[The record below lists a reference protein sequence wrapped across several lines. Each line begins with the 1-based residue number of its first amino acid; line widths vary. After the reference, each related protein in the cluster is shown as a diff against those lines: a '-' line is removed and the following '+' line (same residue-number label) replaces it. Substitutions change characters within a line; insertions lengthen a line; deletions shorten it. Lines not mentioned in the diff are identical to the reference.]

1 MIESRFG
8 RRSDEIGENQI
19 AGHLQWSKFLPRLV
33 SLVDAIVIV
42 TAMLTA
48 QIARFGIDSSAE
60 LAAETLDP
68 NYWTISVVLALI
80 WWVSLGSSGS
90 RAVRILGSGIV
101 EYKAVVLSTVYFFGG
116 IAIISYALQL
126 NTARGYVGIA
136 LPLGIILLVIGRW
149 IVSKWLKRNRKL
161 GNYSRNVLLVGSP
174 SAVEH
179 LRERLQSSVEAGY
192 KPTALVLP
200 GYSMKSPTGNELPL
214 PVLSVSSEAHDILR
228 AIDKQQIDV
237 VAISAGSDLK
247 PRQIRELG
255 WELQVR
261 EISMVMAPAL
271 TDIAG
276 PRIHT
281 QPVAGL
287 PLIHVSTPKLVGF
300 QAALKRGFDIS
311 GALIGMLVL
320 APFCALVALAVRI
333 DSPGPVFY
341 RQERVGTHGVPFR
354 MHKFRS
360 MSIDADKHISHLL
373 ESSNGNGVLFKM
385 KDDPRVTTVGAFIRR
400 YSIDELPQL
409 WNVLIGNMSMVG
421 PRPPLKSEV
430 DQYERYVERRLLVKP
445 GITGLWQV
453 SGRSDLSWE
462 ESVRLD
468 LFYVE
473 NWSLIQD
480 MTILVRTV
488 KAVLARS
495 GAY

>member
-1 MIESRFG
+1 MIESSFERKG
-8 RRSDEIGENQI
+8 DRIVDNLLSG
-19 AGHLQWSKFLPRLV
+19 GLQWFKFLPRLV
-33 SLVDAIVIV
+33 SLVDAFVIII
-42 TAMLTA
+42 AMLTA
-48 QIARFGIDSSAE
+48 QIARFGIDADAE
-60 LAAETLDP
+60 IAAETLDS
-68 NYWTISVVLALI
+68 NYWTISVVLALV
-80 WWVSLGSSGS
+80 WWVGLGSSGS
-90 RAVRILGSGIV
+90 RAVRVLGTGIG

-116 IAIISYALQL
+116 IAIVSYALQL

-136 LPLGIILLVIGRW
+136 LPLGVVLLVIGRW
-149 IVSKWLKRNRKL
+149 SVSKWLKRNRKL
-161 GNYSRNVLLVGSP
+161 GKFSRNVLLVGSP

-179 LRERLQSSVEAGY
+179 LRERLQGSVEAGY

-200 GYSMKSPTGNELPL
+200 GYSLKSPTGMELPL
-214 PVLSVSSEAHDILR
+214 PVISVSSDAHEILR
-228 AIDKQQIDV
+228 AIDKHQIDV
-237 VAISAGSDLK
+237 VAISAGTNLK

-255 WELQVR
+255 WELHAR
-261 EISMVMAPAL
+261 NISMVMAPAL

-287 PLIHVSTPKLVGF
+287 PLIHVSTPRLVGF

-311 GALIGMLVL
+311 GALIFMVL
-320 APFCALVALAVRI
+320 LSPACALVALAI
-333 DSPGPVFY
+333 KLDSTGPVFY
-341 RQERVGTHGVPFR
+341 RQERVGTHEIPFR

-360 MSIDADKHISHLL
+360 MSMDADKHLDHLVAV
-373 ESSNGNGVLFKM
+373 SNGNGVLFKM

-409 WNVLIGNMSMVG
+409 WNVLVGNMSMVG

-430 DQYERYVERRLLVKP
+430 DLYERYVERRLLVKP

-453 SGRSDLSWE
+453 SGRSDLTWE

-488 KAVLARS
+488 KAVLS
-495 GAY
+495 KTGAY

>member
-1 MIESRFG
+1 M
-8 RRSDEIGENQI
+8 
-19 AGHLQWSKFLPRLV
+19 
-33 SLVDAIVIV
+33 
-42 TAMLTA
+42 
-48 QIARFGIDSSAE
+48 
-60 LAAETLDP
+60 AETE
-68 NYWTISVVLALI
+68 SQA
-80 WWVSLGSSGS
+80 
-90 RAVRILGSGIV
+90 
-101 EYKAVVLSTVYFFGG
+101 
-116 IAIISYALQL
+116 
-126 NTARGYVGIA
+126 
-136 LPLGIILLVIGRW
+136 
-149 IVSKWLKRNRKL
+149 RKL
-161 GNYSRNVLLVGSP
+161 QSKR
-174 SAVEH
+174 AVEH

-255 WELQVR
+255 WELHVR

-488 KAVLARS
+488 KAVLAKS